1 MARLVFMMKIGRTM
15 NVSKKQQ
22 LLFNE
27 GEVRESIITD
37 VYNSDYITIQVVDET
52 PEITITNNVYSLSE
66 AIDLHQELVQ
76 AVDVLMEYRETTY
89 SERMQEQL
97 EPIFD
102 EEKANKRMDIIGQNG
117 NEGLHYGEIEELDK

>member
-1 MARLVFMMKIGRTM
+1 MARLVFMMKIGRTI

-27 GEVRESIITD
+27 DEMRESIITD

-117 NEGLHYGEIEELDK
+117 NEGLHYGELDE

>member
-1 MARLVFMMKIGRTM
+1 MMKIGRTM

>member
-66 AIDLHQELVQ
+66 AIDLHDELVQ
-76 AVDVLMEYRETTY
+76 AVDVLMEYRKTTY
-89 SERMQEQL
+89 SEEMQNKL
-97 EPIFD
+97 EPI
-102 EEKANKRMDIIGQNG
+102 E
-117 NEGLHYGEIEELDK
+117 